1 MFLFKSIFIR
11 VLVMFM
17 SINIFIFQSALAQNT
32 TAAQPSVF
40 EALMPFIVLMV
51 VMYFLMI
58 RPQVK
63 KAKEHQ
69 KFITEL
75 KRGDE
80 VVTTGG
86 ILGRIEGL
94 TDTVATLEIADGVR
108 VKMLR
113 SQVVSSTKSSLEAKK

>member
-1 MFLFKSIFIR
+1 MFLFKSIFVR
-11 VLVMFM
+11 VFVVFM
-17 SINIFIFQSALAQNT
+17 SINIFNFHSAMAQAST
-32 TAAQPSVF
+32 PAQPSVF

-58 RPQVK
+58 RPQVR

-69 KFITEL
+69 KFVTEL

-80 VVTTGG
+80 VVTTSG
-86 ILGRIEGL
+86 ILGRIEGM
-94 TDTVATLEIADGVR
+94 TDAVVTLEIADGVR

-113 SQVVSSTKSSLEAKK
+113 TQVASSTKSSLEAKK